1 MSLQD
6 AYKRFL
12 GSPSAAPL
20 ADDASLH
27 YITTTTSIVGASNI
41 TKHLS
46 SLASQVKKEKETVLY
61 AIEGQDA
68 IALEVNTSLE
78 FLIQGGPYLPGLEDN
93 YVADRKVNFTIFHIV
108 TFNSDGKIT
117 QIRQSWDQGS
127 LLKQVEVIGRSGRNW
142 PIRDSK
148 DQISLINRCIK
159 EGGTPATENQG
170 STTTRPKVTNAMR
183 DPHASLSLFA
193 SREEAASPSEPVV
206 SPYAGSR
213 PRQRGL
219 EEIIGDGPVEDPTS
233 PSTDRSRSMTPGA
246 AAKAGASKHFQP
258 IRLFETDDNMPEIP
272 DTPQSIYAVQ
282 RKVKPDPTK
291 YKHFDFADG
300 SDPADAPQPGVPFDK
315 KPKTK
320 HDSQWSF
327 DDFNS
332 PEKPAPTRKVVKS
345 FLSSVDDEEH
355 QGPSTP
361 QNRASRK
368 PRRDDENHWNVG
380 NDGPSPE
387 VQKNNRGA
395 GTNASSHL
403 YDDDLMKA
411 DGSAPSPVQR
421 SNRGAGTNAASHLYD
436 DDLMKADGSAPSP
449 VQRSNRG
456 AGTNAASHLYD
467 DDLMKADGS
476 APSPVQRS
484 NRGAGTNAASHLYD
498 DDLMKADGSAPSP
511 DQINKRGAGSNA
523 GSHLYDDN
531 LIKADG
537 SAPSPAPR
545 ALSNITNARNRE
557 KHFEPHFDIT
567 DESPQAEKNGRS
579 KAAENRQAA
588 QRGLESHWSMEN
600 ESPVQPKKNSN
611 TGITIAGDGMGSRKG
626 FEASTAANK
635 GITIAGDGMGGKKG
649 TERNWLTSE
658 EDPQDL
664 HLQNRNPGKKQ
675 TLKSDNFWD
684 F

>member
-449 VQRSNRG
+449 
-456 AGTNAASHLYD
+456 
-467 DDLMKADGS
+467 
-476 APSPVQRS
+476 
-484 NRGAGTNAASHLYD
+484 
-498 DDLMKADGSAPSP
+498 

>member
-6 AYKRFL
+6 TYKRFL
-12 GSPSAAPL
+12 GSPNAAAL
-20 ADDASLH
+20 SDDASLH
-27 YITTTTSIVGASNI
+27 YITTTTSVAGASNI

-46 SLASQVKKEKETVLY
+46 TVANQVKKEKETVLY

-68 IALEVNTSLE
+68 LALEVNTSLE
-78 FLIQGGPYLPGLEDN
+78 FLITGGPYLPGLEDN

-108 TFNSDGKIT
+108 TFNGDGKIT

-148 DQISLINRCIK
+148 DQISLITRCIK
-159 EGGTPATENQG
+159 EGGTPATDNQG
-170 STTTRPKVTNAMR
+170 STSTRPKVTNAMR

-193 SREEAASPSEPVV
+193 SREEVATPPEPVV
-206 SPYAGSR
+206 SPYAGSK
-213 PRQRGL
+213 PRQRTF
-219 EEIIGDGPVEDPTS
+219 EEILGDEPVEDPTS
-233 PSTDRSRSMTPGA
+233 PTTDRSRSMTPGVA
-246 AAKAGASKHFQP
+246 PKAGAAKHFQP
-258 IRLFETDDNMPEIP
+258 IRLFETDENMPEVP
-272 DTPQSIYAVQ
+272 DTPQSIYSVQ

-327 DDFNS
+327 DDFTS
-332 PEKPAPTRKVVKS
+332 PERPAPTRTIVKS
-345 FLSSVDDEEH
+345 FLGSVDDEDY

-361 QNRASRK
+361 QNKAPPRK
-368 PRRDDENHWNVG
+368 LRRDDETHFSVG

-387 VQKNNRGA
+387 IQKNNRGA
-395 GTNASSHL
+395 GTNTASHL
-403 YDDDLMKA
+403 YDDNLLKA
-411 DGSAPSPVQR
+411 DGSAPSPVGK

-436 DDLMKADGSAPSP
+436 DD
-449 VQRSNRG
+449 
-456 AGTNAASHLYD
+456 
-467 DDLMKADGS
+467 
-476 APSPVQRS
+476 
-484 NRGAGTNAASHLYD
+484 
-498 DDLMKADGSAPSP
+498 
-511 DQINKRGAGSNA
+511 
-523 GSHLYDDN
+523 

-545 ALSNITNARNRE
+545 ALSNITNAKNRE
-557 KHFEPHFDIT
+557 KHFEPHFEIS
-567 DESPQAEKNGRS
+567 DESPQAEKGANGRS
-579 KAAENRQAA
+579 KASENRQAA
-588 QRGLESHWSMEN
+588 QRGLESHWSIEN
-600 ESPVQPKKNSN
+600 ESPVQRKENSN

-626 FEASTAANK
+626 FEASTAVNK

-649 TERNWLTSE
+649 TQRNWLTE
-658 EDPQDL
+658 EEEPQDL

>member
-1 MSLQD
+1 
-6 AYKRFL
+6 
-12 GSPSAAPL
+12 
-20 ADDASLH
+20 
-27 YITTTTSIVGASNI
+27 
-41 TKHLS
+41 
-46 SLASQVKKEKETVLY
+46 
-61 AIEGQDA
+61 
-68 IALEVNTSLE
+68 
-78 FLIQGGPYLPGLEDN
+78 
-93 YVADRKVNFTIFHIV
+93 
-108 TFNSDGKIT
+108 
-117 QIRQSWDQGS
+117 
-127 LLKQVEVIGRSGRNW
+127 
-142 PIRDSK
+142 
-148 DQISLINRCIK
+148 
-159 EGGTPATENQG
+159 
-170 STTTRPKVTNAMR
+170 
-183 DPHASLSLFA
+183 
-193 SREEAASPSEPVV
+193 
-206 SPYAGSR
+206 
-213 PRQRGL
+213 
-219 EEIIGDGPVEDPTS
+219 
-233 PSTDRSRSMTPGA
+233 MTPGA

-395 GTNASSHL
+395 GTNAS
-403 YDDDLMKA
+403 
-411 DGSAPSPVQR
+411 
-421 SNRGAGTNAASHLYD
+421 
-436 DDLMKADGSAPSP
+436 
-449 VQRSNRG
+449 
-456 AGTNAASHLYD
+456 SHLYD

>member
-12 GSPSAAPL
+12 GSPSAAAL
-20 ADDASLH
+20 SEDASLH
-27 YITTTTSIVGASNI
+27 YITTTTSIAGASNI

-46 SLASQVKKEKETVLY
+46 TVASQVKKEKEAVLY

-68 IALEVNTSLE
+68 IALEVHTSLE
-78 FLIQGGPYLPGLEDN
+78 FLITGGPYLPGLEDN

-148 DQISLINRCIK
+148 DQISLITRCIK
-159 EGGTPATENQG
+159 EGGTPASDNQG
-170 STTTRPKVTNAMR
+170 STSTRPQVTNAMR

-193 SREEAASPSEPVV
+193 SREEVATPPEPVV
-206 SPYAGSR
+206 SPYAGSK
-213 PRQRGL
+213 PRQRTF
-219 EEIIGDGPVEDPTS
+219 EEILGDEPVGDPTS
-233 PSTDRSRSMTPGA
+233 PSTDRSRSMTPGIA
-246 AAKAGASKHFQP
+246 PKAGATKHFQP
-258 IRLFETDDNMPEIP
+258 IRLFETDENMPEIP
-272 DTPQSIYAVQ
+272 DTPQSIYSVQ

-291 YKHFDFADG
+291 YKHFDFSDG

-327 DDFNS
+327 EDFNS
-332 PEKPAPTRKVVKS
+332 PERPAPTRTIVKS
-345 FLSSVDDEEH
+345 FLGSADDQDH

-361 QNRASRK
+361 QNKAPRK
-368 PRRDDENHWNVG
+368 LRRDDETHFNVG

-387 VQKNNRGA
+387 VQKNSRGA
-395 GTNASSHL
+395 GTNAASHL
-403 YDDDLMKA
+403 YDDNLMKA
-411 DGSAPSPVQR
+411 DGSAPSPVQKNSR
-421 SNRGAGTNAASHLYD
+421 GAGTNAASHLYDDNLMKADGSAPSPVQKNSRGAGTNAASHLYDDNLMKADGSAPSPVQTSNRGAGTNAASHLYD
-436 DDLMKADGSAPSP
+436 DD
-449 VQRSNRG
+449 
-456 AGTNAASHLYD
+456 
-467 DDLMKADGS
+467 
-476 APSPVQRS
+476 
-484 NRGAGTNAASHLYD
+484 
-498 DDLMKADGSAPSP
+498 
-511 DQINKRGAGSNA
+511 
-523 GSHLYDDN
+523 

-545 ALSNITNARNRE
+545 ALSNITNAQNRE
-557 KHFEPHFDIT
+557 RHFEPHFEIS
-567 DESPQAEKNGRS
+567 DESPQAEKGANGRS
-579 KAAENRQAA
+579 KASENRQAA

-600 ESPVQPKKNSN
+600 ESPVQGKENSN

-626 FEASTAANK
+626 FEASTTVNK

-649 TERNWLTSE
+649 TQRNWLTE
-658 EDPQDL
+658 EEEPQDL

>member
-6 AYKRFL
+6 VYKRFL
-12 GSPSAAPL
+12 GSPSAAAL
-20 ADDASLH
+20 SDDASLH
-27 YITTTTSIVGASNI
+27 YITTTTSVAGASNI

-46 SLASQVKKEKETVLY
+46 TVASQVKKEKENVLY

-68 IALEVNTSLE
+68 LALEVNTSLE
-78 FLIQGGPYLPGLEDN
+78 FLIDGGPYLPGLDDN

-127 LLKQVEVIGRSGRNW
+127 LLRQIEVIGRSGRNW

-148 DQISLINRCIK
+148 DQINLINRCIK
-159 EGGTPATENQG
+159 EGGTPATDNQG
-170 STTTRPKVTNAMR
+170 STSTRPKATNAMR

-193 SREEAASPSEPVV
+193 PREEVATPPEPVV
-206 SPYAGSR
+206 SPKAGSAR
-213 PRQRGL
+213 
-219 EEIIGDGPVEDPTS
+219 
-233 PSTDRSRSMTPGA
+233 
-246 AAKAGASKHFQP
+246 HFQP
-258 IRLFETDDNMPEIP
+258 IRLFETDENMPEIP
-272 DTPQSIYAVQ
+272 DTPQSIHSVQ

-332 PEKPAPTRKVVKS
+332 PERPAPTRTIVKS
-345 FLSSVDDEEH
+345 FLSSVDDEDH

-361 QNRASRK
+361 QNKASRK
-368 PRRDDENHWNVG
+368 LRRDDATHFNVG

-387 VQKNNRGA
+387 VQKN
-395 GTNASSHL
+395 
-403 YDDDLMKA
+403 
-411 DGSAPSPVQR
+411 
-421 SNRGAGTNAASHLYD
+421 NRGAGTNAASHLYD

-449 VQRSNRG
+449 VQRNNRG

-476 APSPVQRS
+476 APSPVQRNNRGAGTNAAS
-484 NRGAGTNAASHLYD
+484 HLYDDDLMKADGSAPSPDQRNNRGAGTNAASHLYD

-545 ALSNITNARNRE
+545 ALSNITNAKNRE
-557 KHFEPHFDIT
+557 KHFEPHFEIS
-567 DESPQAEKNGRS
+567 DESPQAEKGANGRS
-579 KAAENRQAA
+579 KAIEDRQAA

-600 ESPVQPKKNSN
+600 ESPVQRKVNSN

-626 FEASTAANK
+626 FEASTAVNK

-649 TERNWLTSE
+649 TQRNWLTE
-658 EDPQDL
+658 EEEPQDL
-664 HLQNRNPGKKQ
+664 HLQNRNPGKRQ
-675 TLKSDNFWD
+675 TQKSDNFWD

>member
-6 AYKRFL
+6 VYKRFL
-12 GSPSAAPL
+12 GSPSASAL
-20 ADDASLH
+20 SDDASLH
-27 YITTTTSIVGASNI
+27 YITTTTSVAGASNI

-46 SLASQVKKEKETVLY
+46 TVASQVKKEKETVLY

-68 IALEVNTSLE
+68 LALEVNTSLE
-78 FLIQGGPYLPGLEDN
+78 FLIDGGPYLPGLDDN

-127 LLKQVEVIGRSGRNW
+127 LLRQIEVIGRSGRNW

-148 DQISLINRCIK
+148 DQINLINRCIK
-159 EGGTPATENQG
+159 AGGTPATDNQG
-170 STTTRPKVTNAMR
+170 STSTRPKATNAMR

-193 SREEAASPSEPVV
+193 PREEVATPSEPVA
-206 SPYAGSR
+206 SPKAGS
-213 PRQRGL
+213 
-219 EEIIGDGPVEDPTS
+219 
-233 PSTDRSRSMTPGA
+233 A
-246 AAKAGASKHFQP
+246 KHFQP
-258 IRLFETDDNMPEIP
+258 IRLFETDENMPEIP
-272 DTPQSIYAVQ
+272 DTPQSIHSVQ

-332 PEKPAPTRKVVKS
+332 PERPAPTRTIVKS
-345 FLSSVDDEEH
+345 FLSSVDDEDH

-361 QNRASRK
+361 QNTRK
-368 PRRDDENHWNVG
+368 LRRDDATHFNVG

-387 VQKNNRGA
+387 VQRN
-395 GTNASSHL
+395 
-403 YDDDLMKA
+403 
-411 DGSAPSPVQR
+411 
-421 SNRGAGTNAASHLYD
+421 NRGAGTNAASHLYD

-449 VQRSNRG
+449 VQRN
-456 AGTNAASHLYD
+456 
-467 DDLMKADGS
+467 
-476 APSPVQRS
+476 

-545 ALSNITNARNRE
+545 PLSNITNAKNRE
-557 KHFEPHFDIT
+557 KHFKPHFEIS
-567 DESPQAEKNGRS
+567 DESPQAEKGVNGRS
-579 KAAENRQAA
+579 KATEDRQAA

-600 ESPVQPKKNSN
+600 ESPVQRKVNSN

-626 FEASTAANK
+626 FEASTAVNK

-649 TERNWLTSE
+649 TQRNWLTE
-658 EDPQDL
+658 EEEPQDL

-675 TLKSDNFWD
+675 TSKSDNFWD

>member
-12 GSPSAAPL
+12 GSPSAAAL
-20 ADDASLH
+20 SDDASLH
-27 YITTTTSIVGASNI
+27 YITTTTSVAGASNI

-46 SLASQVKKEKETVLY
+46 TVASQVKKEKETVLY

-68 IALEVNTSLE
+68 LALEVHTSLE
-78 FLIQGGPYLPGLEDN
+78 FLITGGPYLPGLEDN
-93 YVADRKVNFTIFHIV
+93 YVADRKFHIV

-148 DQISLINRCIK
+148 DQISLIARCIK
-159 EGGTPATENQG
+159 EGGTPATDNQG
-170 STTTRPKVTNAMR
+170 SASTRPKVTNAMR

-193 SREEAASPSEPVV
+193 PREEVATPPEPVV
-206 SPYAGSR
+206 SPYAGSK
-213 PRQRGL
+213 PRQRTF
-219 EEIIGDGPVEDPTS
+219 EEILGDEPVEDPTS
-233 PSTDRSRSMTPGA
+233 PSTDRSRSMTPGVA
-246 AAKAGASKHFQP
+246 PKAGASKHFQP
-258 IRLFETDDNMPEIP
+258 IRLFETDENMPQVP
-272 DTPQSIYAVQ
+272 DTPQSIYSVQ

-300 SDPADAPQPGVPFDK
+300 SDPADAPQPGAPFDK

-327 DDFNS
+327 DDFTS
-332 PEKPAPTRKVVKS
+332 PERPAPTRTIVKS
-345 FLSSVDDEEH
+345 FLGSVDDQDH

-361 QNRASRK
+361 QNKAPPRK
-368 PRRDDENHWNVG
+368 LRRDDETHFSVG

-387 VQKNNRGA
+387 IQKNNRGA
-395 GTNASSHL
+395 GTNAASHL
-403 YDDDLMKA
+403 YDDNLLKA
-411 DGSAPSPVQR
+411 DGSAPSPVEK

-436 DDLMKADGSAPSP
+436 DDLLKADGSAPSP
-449 VQRSNRG
+449 VEKSNRG

-467 DDLMKADGS
+467 DD
-476 APSPVQRS
+476 
-484 NRGAGTNAASHLYD
+484 
-498 DDLMKADGSAPSP
+498 
-511 DQINKRGAGSNA
+511 
-523 GSHLYDDN
+523 

-545 ALSNITNARNRE
+545 ALSNITNAKNRE
-557 KHFEPHFDIT
+557 KHFEPHFEIS
-567 DESPQAEKNGRS
+567 DESPQAEKGANGRS
-579 KAAENRQAA
+579 KASENRQAA
-588 QRGLESHWSMEN
+588 QRGLESHWSIEN
-600 ESPVQPKKNSN
+600 ESPVQRKENSN

-626 FEASTAANK
+626 FEASTAVNK

-649 TERNWLTSE
+649 TQRNWLTE
-658 EDPQDL
+658 EEEPQDL

>member
-12 GSPSAAPL
+12 GSPSAAAL

-27 YITTTTSIVGASNI
+27 YITTTTSIAGASNI

-46 SLASQVKKEKETVLY
+46 SLSSQVKKEKETVLY

-93 YVADRKVNFTIFHIV
+93 YVADRKVNFTVFHIV

-148 DQISLINRCIK
+148 DQINLINRCIK
-159 EGGTPATENQG
+159 EGGTPVTENQG
-170 STTTRPKVTNAMR
+170 STSTRPKVTNAMR

-193 SREEAASPSEPVV
+193 SREEVATPPEPVI
-206 SPYAGSR
+206 SPYAGSK
-213 PRQRGL
+213 PRQRNF
-219 EEIIGDGPVEDPTS
+219 EEILGDEPVEDPTS
-233 PSTDRSRSMTPGA
+233 PSTDRSRSMTPGIA
-246 AAKAGASKHFQP
+246 PKAGATKHFQP

-272 DTPQSIYAVQ
+272 DTPQSVHAVQ

-332 PEKPAPTRKVVKS
+332 PEKPAPTRKIVKS
-345 FLSSVDDEEH
+345 FLSSADDEEH

-361 QNRASRK
+361 QNKASRK

-387 VQKNNRGA
+387 VQKN
-395 GTNASSHL
+395 
-403 YDDDLMKA
+403 
-411 DGSAPSPVQR
+411 
-421 SNRGAGTNAASHLYD
+421 NRGAGTNAASHLYD

-467 DDLMKADGS
+467 D
-476 APSPVQRS
+476 
-484 NRGAGTNAASHLYD
+484 
-498 DDLMKADGSAPSP
+498 
-511 DQINKRGAGSNA
+511 
-523 GSHLYDDN
+523 N

-545 ALSNITNARNRE
+545 ALSNITNAKNRE
-557 KHFEPHFDIT
+557 KNFEPHFDIT

-626 FEASTAANK
+626 FEASTAENK

-649 TERNWLTSE
+649 TQRNWLTSE
-658 EDPQDL
+658 EEPQDL